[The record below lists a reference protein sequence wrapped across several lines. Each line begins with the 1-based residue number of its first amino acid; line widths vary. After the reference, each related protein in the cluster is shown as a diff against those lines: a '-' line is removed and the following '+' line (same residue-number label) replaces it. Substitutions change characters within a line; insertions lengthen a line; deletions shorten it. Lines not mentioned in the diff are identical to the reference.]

1 MYEGYIYKVYK
12 NFGVLK
18 AEINNKNV
26 KLLFYIYPDMVN
38 GKGFRIT
45 RKVTFD
51 LTVTQVRGIK
61 MQLAYNLKSIKSLK
75 MHNFKFNDYESIKI
89 DDYHNFIYKRFYKED
104 GEILNELIEKDKR
117 FKESILKWV
126 LFLEQNLKD
135 VIIASVFKYKIDR
148 KKIYKELAENF
159 STKKLHNDI
168 MKKLKKNYMFR
179 KEFELLSIDRSNS
192 GDIKNFEIKDAPLA
206 LYLENTTVDELGKL
220 LNVISDKFFCHSTV
234 YDDEKIIFM
243 EQIKEMFPEL
253 SLIRN
258 ACAHGNPFV
267 PLILDDNYSPS
278 YLYDLSSVDPH
289 FNSGDSVTDWKLFEP
304 LRWTMR
310 QLTKRGMSPFYKG
323 GLQVTGLYTAKY
335 ILINPARR
343 SFFSFLYI
351 IEFYFRYVDVAKKND
366 FTIDLKDFILIFGE
380 DENIESNMFNN
391 YPKENPVFHQILKF
405 IYPLY
410 FEDAFWILAHEL

>member
-159 STKKLHNDI
+159 STKKLHNNI
-168 MKKLKKNYMFR
+168 MKKLKKIICLE
-179 KEFELLSIDRSNS
+179 KSLSYC
-192 GDIKNFEIKDAPLA
+192 PLIVA
-206 LYLENTTVDELGKL
+206 TM
-220 LNVISDKFFCHSTV
+220 VISRT
-234 YDDEKIIFM
+234 
-243 EQIKEMFPEL
+243 
-253 SLIRN
+253 
-258 ACAHGNPFV
+258 
-267 PLILDDNYSPS
+267 
-278 YLYDLSSVDPH
+278 
-289 FNSGDSVTDWKLFEP
+289 
-304 LRWTMR
+304 LR
-310 QLTKRGMSPFYKG
+310 
-323 GLQVTGLYTAKY
+323 
-335 ILINPARR
+335 
-343 SFFSFLYI
+343 
-351 IEFYFRYVDVAKKND
+351 
-366 FTIDLKDFILIFGE
+366 
-380 DENIESNMFNN
+380 
-391 YPKENPVFHQILKF
+391 
-405 IYPLY
+405 
-410 FEDAFWILAHEL
+410 